1 MKVPKMV
8 PVSEYLRLV
17 EKCRKYRKAIKD
29 QQKATLAW
37 KARALEA
44 SSRLRGSREIRPD
57 LKAVS

>member
-1 MKVPKMV
+1 MKVQKV
-8 PVSEYLRLV
+8 VSLADYERLI